1 MDIIIKIVVA
11 LVIMLICGGIAKSIV
26 DSKGY
31 PEDENHGFAWGFWL
45 TILGIIICS
54 LKSDYT
60 KPSSTTSY
68 RSSSS
73 SRSQSSQYNRQSSSS
88 STYRTS
94 SPQSHSSRTITK
106 QNFRTKLDTLYD
118 KSDSVS
124 YVTSEHKQRVSSTR
138 KVTQDVK
145 RSYHSLDGRQEITLN
160 MSWSSDLADLIEATE
175 IVYTNAEMNC
185 NSRLSSERFM
195 YYINLHYRSFTAAD
209 LCHAKLQELYEAK
222 KELGGLLYKLNDKA
236 NPLRVS
242 RNDYSQLSQAL
253 KAVKELIPYLELRR
267 DNLNIQT
274 GKIRDKIKI
283 ECGSRGEKWYYD
295 LMERAKK

>member
-1 MDIIIKIVVA
+1 MEIIIKIVVA
-11 LVIMLICGGIAKSIV
+11 LVIMLICGGIAKAII

-45 TILGIIICS
+45 TIIGIIICS
-54 LKSDYT
+54 LKPDYN
-60 KPSSTTSY
+60 KPTSATSY
-68 RSSSS
+68 SSSSS
-73 SRSQSSQYNRQSSSS
+73 SRSHPSQNNRPSSS
-88 STYRTS
+88 STYRAS
-94 SPQSHSSRTITK
+94 SPQSQSSRTITK

-124 YVTSEHKQRVSSTR
+124 YVSSEHRQRVSTTR
-138 KVTQDVK
+138 KVAKEVK
-145 RSYHSLDGRQEITLN
+145 RSFHSLDGRQEITLD

-185 NSRLSSERFM
+185 KSRLSSERFA

-209 LCHAKLQELYEAK
+209 LCHAKLQELYKAK
-222 KELGGLLYKLNDKA
+222 KELGGLLYKLNDKT

-242 RNDYSQLSQAL
+242 KSDYSQLSQAL
-253 KAVKELIPYLELRR
+253 NAVKELISYLEMRR

-274 GKIRDKIKI
+274 GLIRDKIKV

-295 LMERAKK
+295 LMERAQK

>member
-1 MDIIIKIVVA
+1 MEIIIKIVVA
-11 LVIMLICGGIAKSIV
+11 LVIMLICGGISKSIV
-26 DSKGY
+26 ASKGY
-31 PEDENHGFAWGFWL
+31 PENENHGFTWGFWL

-60 KPSSTTSY
+60 KPSSATSY
-68 RSSSS
+68 SFSSSL
-73 SRSQSSQYNRQSSSS
+73 RSP
-88 STYRTS
+88 
-94 SPQSHSSRTITK
+94 SPQSYSSRTITK

-124 YVTSEHKQRVSSTR
+124 YVSSEHRQRVSTTR
-138 KVTQDVK
+138 KVAKEVK
-145 RSYHSLDGRQEITLN
+145 RSFHSIEGRQEITLD

-185 NSRLSSERFM
+185 KSRLSSERFT

-209 LCHAKLQELYEAK
+209 LCHAKLQELYKAK
-222 KELGGLLYKLNDKA
+222 KELGGLLYKLNDKT

-242 RNDYSQLSQAL
+242 KSDYSQLSQAL
-253 KAVKELIPYLELRR
+253 NAVKELISYLEMRR

-274 GKIRDKIKI
+274 GLIRDKIKV
-283 ECGSRGEKWYYD
+283 ECGSRGEKWYYE